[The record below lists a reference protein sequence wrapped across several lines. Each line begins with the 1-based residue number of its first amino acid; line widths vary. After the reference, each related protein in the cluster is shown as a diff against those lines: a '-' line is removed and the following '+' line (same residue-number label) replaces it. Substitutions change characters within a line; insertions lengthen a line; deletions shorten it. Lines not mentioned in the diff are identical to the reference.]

1 VSNPADDP
9 AGDGDRP
16 AAGLA
21 PAVGRLA
28 TARIVLVYVAVG
40 ALWVLLSDTLLE
52 ALVPDDVQRAN
63 LQTAKGALYVVATAA
78 LLYVLIE
85 RHRARMAARD
95 RQLRAV
101 LDGIADAV
109 LVADARGDVLQ
120 VNAAAAALVGSRP
133 EPGAPLSSM
142 ALARAV
148 QPRNPAGQPLA
159 PEETA
164 LRRALRGEAVTGLEE
179 RLRGADGRELFVS
192 VSAAPLRGRDG
203 RVELAVVVVR
213 DVSDRKRFEE
223 AREEFLATAAHELK
237 TPLAVVKA
245 YAQLMMRRAQGDAP
259 GLVAI
264 TRQVDRL
271 NRIIHQLLDV
281 SRLRFG
287 AGGLSRERFDLGQLA
302 EEVAAGMP
310 GAGGRIVVARE
321 PGAAVEADRAWIA
334 QVVAN
339 LLENALRFSPGG
351 GRVEASVSRR
361 DAEAVL
367 SVRDHGVGIPPERQ
381 ARVFER
387 YYRAHSGT
395 AHDYGG
401 LGLGLDVSRE
411 IVLRHGGRIWFESEA
426 GRGSTF
432 SFSLPIAGGRPP

>member
-1 VSNPADDP
+1 V
-9 AGDGDRP
+9 
-16 AAGLA
+16 
-21 PAVGRLA
+21 A
-28 TARIVLVYVAVG
+28 TAKIVLVYAVVG
-40 ALWVLLSDTLLE
+40 ALWILLSDTLLE
-52 ALVPDDVQRAN
+52 ALVPDAAQRAS
-63 LQTAKGALYVVATAA
+63 LQTVKGALYVGGTAA

-85 RHRARMAARD
+85 RHRARMATRD

-101 LDGIADAV
+101 LDGITDAV
-109 LVADARGDVLQ
+109 LVADASGAILQ
-120 VNAAAAALVGSRP
+120 VNAAAAGLLGARPTPGSPLEAEEVVRAAQLRTLD
-133 EPGAPLSSM
+133 GKPLS
-142 ALARAV
+142 V
-148 QPRNPAGQPLA
+148 
-159 PEETA
+159 EETA
-164 LRRALRGEAVTGLEE
+164 LHRALRGETVAGQEE
-179 RLRGADGRELFVS
+179 WLRAADGRELFVT
-192 VSAAPLRGRDG
+192 VSAVPLRGRDG
-203 RVELAVVVVR
+203 RVELAVAVVR

-245 YAQLMMRRAQGDAP
+245 YAQLMQRRCQGDAA
-259 GLVAI
+259 GLTAI

-271 NRIIHQLLDV
+271 NRIVHQLLDV

-287 AGGLSRERFDLGQLA
+287 GGELRRERFDLGDLA

-310 GAGGRIVVARE
+310 GADGRIVVERE

-351 GRVEASVSRR
+351 GRIEASVTRR

-367 SVRDHGVGIPPERQ
+367 SVRDRGVGIPPERQ

-387 YYRAHSGT
+387 YYRAHAGT
-395 AHDYGG
+395 SEDYGG

-411 IVLRHGGRIWFESEA
+411 IVARHGGRIWFESEA
-426 GRGSTF
+426 GQGSTF
-432 SFSLPIAGGRPP
+432 SFSLPIAGGRPA